1 MSKFSLNPKIEK
13 DSIPV
18 MDLELSTV
26 RLIRDANYPW
36 LVMIPA
42 KPDLVEL
49 IDLNRSDRHLL
60 MDEIS
65 EISVILQKITKCHK
79 LNVANLGNIVSQLH
93 VHIIARHTTD
103 PAWPGP
109 VWGAINASTYTVEI
123 QEQLIQSIKSEF
135 KK

>member
-1 MSKFSLNPKIEK
+1 MSKFLLDPKIVK
-13 DSIPV
+13 DSFQV

-36 LVMIPA
+36 LVIIPA
-42 KPDLVEL
+42 RPELVEL
-49 IDLNRSDRHLL
+49 IDLNRPDRHLL

-65 EISVILQKITKCHK
+65 QVSVVLQKITKCDK

-93 VHIIARHTTD
+93 IHIIARYTTD

-109 VWGAINASTYTVEI
+109 VWGAVAASTYVI
-123 QEQLIQSIKSEF
+123 DAQKKLIQSIKSELE
-135 KK
+135 K